1 MRGLINTHKNEKK
14 ASYQAS
20 IVVILI
26 ACVGYNAYI
35 LHVIFFV
42 YRAFDSRAG
51 LRLPRSF
58 KMPMQYNCI

>member
-26 ACVGYNAYI
+26 ACVGYN
-35 LHVIFFV
+35 V
-42 YRAFDSRAG
+42 
-51 LRLPRSF
+51 
-58 KMPMQYNCI
+58 NCTIINKTLF